1 MPLASAAQ
9 MFVELLDRLRCP
21 NRHEDMPLVA
31 TASRTVDRHIVEGT
45 LGCPVC
51 GAEYRVHGGAVEFGD
66 EAHEPG
72 AIDDAIAGERTL
84 RLGAL
89 LGLDDRG
96 GLYVVDFSG
105 ARLVKWLAE
114 LSPLSQFIAFSGG
127 DAIEGA
133 GVVIRGRG
141 GVLPLARACARG
153 VALDDP
159 SPGLLRSA
167 VDALVPGGRLVAPA
181 EAAVPGGIALL
192 ARDDEQWVGEREAV
206 PALTVIRRR

>member
-1 MPLASAAQ
+1 

-45 LGCPVC
+45 LGCPAC
-51 GAEYRVHGGAVEFGD
+51 GAEYRVHRGAVEFGG
-66 EAHEPG
+66 ETREPASIEG
-72 AIDDAIAGERTL
+72 ASLNERSL

-96 GLYVVDFSG
+96 GLYVVDFAG
-105 ARLVKWLAE
+105 ARLIPWLAE
-114 LSPLSQFIAFSGG
+114 LSPLSQFIAFSG
-127 DAIEGA
+127 DESIEGA

-141 GVLPLARACARG
+141 DVLPLAKACARG
-153 VALDDP
+153 IALDDP
-159 SPGLLRSA
+159 TPALLRSA
-167 VDALVPGGRLVAPA
+167 VDTLAPGGRLVAPTGA
-181 EAAVPGGIALL
+181 TVPAGIELL

-206 PALTVIRRR
+206 PVLSVIRRAPR

>member
-1 MPLASAAQ
+1 
-9 MFVELLDRLRCP
+9 MFVELLDKLRCP

-51 GAEYRVHGGAVEFGD
+51 GAEFCVRRGAVEFGG
-66 EAHEPG
+66 EIREP
-72 AIDDAIAGERTL
+72 AGIPESITNERTL

-96 GLYVVDFSG
+96 GLYVIDFSG
-105 ARLVKWLAE
+105 ARMIPWLAE
-114 LSPLSQFIAFSGG
+114 LSPLAQFITFSGD

-141 GVLPLARACARG
+141 AVLPVARACARG

-159 SPGLLRSA
+159 APALLASA

-181 EAAVPGGIALL
+181 DAIVPAGIMVL

-206 PALTVIRRR
+206 PVLSVLRRR